1 MIIDQRIWG
10 LHMVTPFLD
19 RPRRFFTATREFQ
32 HQPMEGY
39 QVYPNVSTL
48 TAAVQRKGIQE
59 AVRRAIVRLARAEC
73 HLCLGRP

>member
-1 MIIDQRIWG
+1 
-10 LHMVTPFLD
+10 
-19 RPRRFFTATREFQ
+19 
-32 HQPMEGY
+32 MEGY